1 MNQPQ
6 DFFRA
11 LEARIEAMPDGP
23 SAHMRAPK
31 WKRALNVIGLLGLA
45 AGLLPSL
52 LILLF
57 EPHVW
62 MVWLARGG
70 LVAMAV
76 GWIPTVIWDLSAVL
90 RSFRRWGHEQA
101 DQLDHDFAEWHRLCE
116 WLAGHPQDFLERH
129 LRWLQVCQIRM
140 TAKLGFLAGG
150 IEKLGILPVLI
161 ALAVQARI
169 AASAPDIPKWQLILG
184 LFVGTTYLIALLGSL
199 LRQRM
204 QLYEMAVT
212 EALTQSGPEAVG
224 TDSRSNGKRVPGS
237 AVMVAARQP

>member
-6 DFFRA
+6 LFFRA
-11 LEARIEAMPDGP
+11 LEARLEAMPDGP
-23 SAHMRAPK
+23 SAYLRSPQ

-52 LILLF
+52 LILF
-57 EPHVW
+57 FVPQDW

-76 GWIPTVIWDLSAVL
+76 GWIPTAIWDVSVVA
-90 RSFRRWGHEQA
+90 RSFRKWRHEQA

-116 WLAGHPQDFLERH
+116 WIAGHPHDLLERH
-129 LRWLQVCQIRM
+129 LRWLQMCQTRLA
-140 TAKLGFLAGG
+140 TKLGFLAGG

-169 AASAPDIPKWQLILG
+169 AASAPEIPKWQLILG
-184 LFVGTTYLIALLGSL
+184 LFAGSTYLIALLGSL
-199 LRQRM
+199 MRLRM
-204 QLYEMAVT
+204 QLYEMALT
-212 EALTQSGPEAVG
+212 EALTQSSPNAAVL
-224 TDSRSNGKRVPGS
+224 S
-237 AVMVAARQP
+237 